1 MQNIYEIFE
10 NYINSYDRNNEGV
23 ILKYNHSLRVSD
35 YSKKIAESLDFLE
48 DDIFLSEKCGLLHDI
63 ARFKQIT
70 EYKTFTDHKSFD
82 HGDEGYAIL
91 KNNNY
96 INEYE
101 ENSYNKKLIMATV
114 KNHNKL
120 QIESNLDD
128 KIKLFCKI
136 VRDADKIDILLTQ
149 SLYEISDNYNISD
162 NIYKSFKNHEMV
174 KNKDVLSED
183 DEILRQVAFIFDLE
197 FKESFRIIK
206 KSNILNKIFSY
217 LKTKSKSNYLD
228 KIEIIIN
235 DYMIEKLK

>member
-1 MQNIYEIFE
+1 MG
-10 NYINSYDRNNEGV
+10 DV
-23 ILKYNHSLRVSD
+23 ILK
-35 YSKKIAESLDFLE
+35 E
-48 DDIFLSEKCGLLHDI
+48 
-63 ARFKQIT
+63 
-70 EYKTFTDHKSFD
+70 
-82 HGDEGYAIL
+82 
-91 KNNNY
+91 NNY

-101 ENSYNKKLIMATV
+101 TSYDNQKLIIATV
-114 KNHNKL
+114 RNHNKL
-120 QIESNLDD
+120 EIERNLDD
-128 KIKLFCKI
+128 KTELFCKI

-217 LKTKSKSNYLD
+217 IKSNSNSKY
-228 KIEIIIN
+228 IEE
-235 DYMIEKLK
+235 IEKIVFEYIEKHIY